1 LATAFEAQTV
11 DLGQFNRFA
20 IQRVTAE
27 RSVLRRCPTIRTA
40 TKYPNNLNG
49 NRSQRYKIF

>member
-1 LATAFEAQTV
+1 LATAFEVQTV

-40 TKYPNNLNG
+40 TKYPNNL
-49 NRSQRYKIF
+49 